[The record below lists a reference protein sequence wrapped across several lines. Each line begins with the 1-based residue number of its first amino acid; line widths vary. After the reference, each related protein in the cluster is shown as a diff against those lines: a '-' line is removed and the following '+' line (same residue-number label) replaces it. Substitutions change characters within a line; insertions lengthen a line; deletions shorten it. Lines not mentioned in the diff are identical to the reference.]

1 MNKLAGIFK
10 FGTGTPRRFCRKAQR
25 FLNAKVAKDA
35 KVLIAVSS

>member
-10 FGTGTPRRFCRKAQR
+10 FGSGTPRWFYRRAQR

-35 KVLIAVSS
+35 KVRIAASS